1 MNSRHK
7 NGFTLLEIVIV
18 LAVVGILVGILVP
31 TVRSYVGSAK
41 TQRAEQDTKALGEA
55 LLAFNKDTAR
65 FPIFQ
70 SGTATTPSDSVYV
83 VLRTAEGDT
92 PAANDATWL
101 SATADTFTNQL
112 EKNAPGGAGTA
123 YPTTGDFAWRGPY
136 MGPIRM
142 DPWGNR
148 YLSNANKLLPNAS
161 NAVWVLSAGPNETVE
176 TTFSQGRA
184 APTVGGDDIAYRI
197 K

>member
-1 MNSRHK
+1 M
-7 NGFTLLEIVIV
+7 
-18 LAVVGILVGILVP
+18 VGILVP
-31 TVRSYVGSAK
+31 TVRSYIGSAK
-41 TQRAEQDTKALGEA
+41 AQRAGQDTKALGEA

-70 SGTATTPSDSVYV
+70 SGTATTPSDSVFV
-83 VLRTAEGDT
+83 VLRTEEGVN
-92 PAANDATWL
+92 PAASVDAASWL
-101 SATADTFTNQL
+101 SATADTFDDQL
-112 EKNAPGGAGTA
+112 KKNAPGGPGAA
-123 YPTTGDFAWRGPY
+123 YPTTGEFAWRGPY
-136 MGPIRM
+136 IGPIRM

-148 YLSNANKLLPNAS
+148 YMCNANKLLPNAS